1 MGLFGR
7 KSKQDQDDSGLPG
20 SGEPNELSK
29 LEEFATSMSSGPP
42 SIGQIL
48 TGRGPGHDL
57 LKEIR
62 SDPQGFR
69 DRLLAETGA
78 SGGTAFVV
86 TPQGMTPIGHPPDQP
101 VPTHV
106 DAIDQLTKAAELHD
120 KGELTDA
127 EFEQLKHK
135 LLGE

>member
-1 MGLFGR
+1 M
-7 KSKQDQDDSGLPG
+7 G
-20 SGEPNELSK
+20 SG
-29 LEEFATSMSSGPP
+29 AP
-42 SIGQIL
+42 SLGQIL
-48 TGRGPGHDL
+48 SGRGPAHDL

-69 DRLLAETGA
+69 DRLLAETQASGA
-78 SGGTAFVV
+78 SAFVL
-86 TPQGMTPIGHPPDQP
+86 TPQGLTPIGHPAGEP

-120 KGELTDA
+120 KGELTDV